1 MSVPV
6 LLTEPA
12 VSDLLAINDYYL
24 LQVSNKTAA
33 KIIDSLEVAINS
45 LGDLNEHG
53 TVPKELLALGIRQY
67 RQLIVKPYHII
78 CQRMLDQVVVHAVL
92 YGRRDMQTLL
102 TQRLIG
108 AYSGH
113 VKKLRMIEPCF
124 HPSNPLP

>member
-24 LQVSNKTAA
+24 LQVSDKTAA

-45 LGDLNEHG
+45 LGDLNERG
-53 TVPKELLALGIRQY
+53 TVPKELLSLGIRQY
-67 RQLIVKPYHII
+67 RQLIVKPYRII
-78 CQRMLDQVVVHAVL
+78 YQRMLDQVVVHAVL
-92 YGRRDMQTLL
+92 DGRRDMQTLL

-108 AYSGH
+108 S
-113 VKKLRMIEPCF
+113 I
-124 HPSNPLP
+124 